1 VQKGAVAA
9 YFDPESEQVVRVP
22 IATHANLDRALTAIL
37 GKTSGRGHPSLEL
50 QLPGGR
56 ALSIGTDGT
65 DACLVWRNGVEESFH
80 SVGGKPGPE
89 LVFDYMGSWSAVP
102 REWAVPLQVARECL
116 VAFMELGEPSHD
128 QVMFEPD

>member
-1 VQKGAVAA
+1 VLKNVVAA
-9 YFDPESEQVVRVP
+9 YFDPESEQVVRQA
-22 IATHANLDRALTAIL
+22 IASVADLDAAVVTIL
-37 GKTSGRGHPSLEL
+37 GVTSGRGHPSLSL

-65 DACLVWRNGVEESFH
+65 DACLVWRDGVGESFH

-102 REWAVPLQVARECL
+102 REWAVPLATARECL
-116 VAFMELGEPSHD
+116 IAFMEQGEPSHHR
-128 QVMFEPD
+128 VMFEPD